1 VLSLNDTKFVRN
13 MENCIK
19 YGSCCILEDVDM
31 NMDTFMRNILE
42 KKFVK
47 KGSVTYLKVGDGEL

>member
-1 VLSLNDTKFVRN
+1 